1 MKSIKWNSMVF
12 AMCYIGMGAY
22 FIVNP
27 YLAQEDLCILIGYV
41 MIILGIGNVL
51 FYLIRKMET
60 SFYRSDFQSG
70 LILVTVGLIAI
81 AYKPLFIELVYL
93 IMGIIIMISGYSK
106 LQDCVDTWRLGSSH
120 GILYL
125 ILALISIG
133 IGLLIITNPFL
144 DTITVHYVIGAGL
157 IYSGI
162 SDLFS
167 SIYLSTKMIRFRKDK
182 ETKKN
187 EETIKEELIETNIEE
202 PKE

>member
-1 MKSIKWNSMVF
+1 MKSIKWNSLVF
-12 AMCYIGMGAY
+12 ALCYLFMGAY

-27 YLAQEDLCILIGYV
+27 YLAQEDLCLLIGYM
-41 MIILGIGNVL
+41 MIILGVGNVL
-51 FYLIRKMET
+51 FYLVRKMET
-60 SFYRSDFQSG
+60 SFYRSDFQTG
-70 LILVTVGLIAI
+70 LILVTVGLVAI

-144 DTITVHYVIGAGL
+144 DTVTVHYVIGAGL

-162 SDLFS
+162 SDFFS
-167 SIYLSTKMIRFRKDK
+167 SIYLSTKMIRFRKNKLEK
-182 ETKKN
+182 ETKQIEVVETEEENTN
-187 EETIKEELIETNIEE
+187 E
-202 PKE
+202 